1 MACKRNYIR
10 SMAINIL
17 RFTKICKEISKKV
30 SRDPYSTQN
39 APPLES
45 LQSSKVKRKCIIF
58 RSIGSEACASK
69 QKKERKKEKRNGET
83 LETRIIKRN
92 SIEERGEAIHRDR
105 GKKIIIKWCDYRER
119 RRSKTARSRSI
130 ILRFVSGKRNWLLLL
145 NIASTIDRRG
155 YLVHVI
161 ERKPRE

>member
-1 MACKRNYIR
+1 M
-10 SMAINIL
+10 
-17 RFTKICKEISKKV
+17 RFTKICKKV

-58 RSIGSEACASK
+58 HSIGSETCASK
-69 QKKERKKEKRNGET
+69 QKKERKKEKTDG
-83 LETRIIKRN
+83 ETRIIKRN

-130 ILRFVSGKRNWLLLL
+130 ILRFVSGKRNWLLL

>member
-105 GKKIIIKWCDYRER
+105 GKK
-119 RRSKTARSRSI
+119 
-130 ILRFVSGKRNWLLLL
+130 
-145 NIASTIDRRG
+145 
-155 YLVHVI
+155 
-161 ERKPRE
+161 

>member
-1 MACKRNYIR
+1 M
-10 SMAINIL
+10 
-17 RFTKICKEISKKV
+17 RFET
-30 SRDPYSTQN
+30 
-39 APPLES
+39 
-45 LQSSKVKRKCIIF
+45 
-58 RSIGSEACASK
+58 
-69 QKKERKKEKRNGET
+69 KERKKERKEEWRNVGNADYKT
-83 LETRIIKRN
+83 KF
-92 SIEERGEAIHRDR
+92 DR
-105 GKKIIIKWCDYRER
+105 GTRGGDTSRSREKIIIKWCDYRER

>member
-58 RSIGSEACASK
+58 HSIGSEACASK
-69 QKKERKKEKRNGET
+69 EQKKERKKEKTDGET
-83 LETRIIKRN
+83 WIIKRN

-130 ILRFVSGKRNWLLLL
+130 ILRFVSGKRNWLLL